1 MGKHAFLIAAH
12 NQPELLKKLL
22 KVIDHNR
29 VDIFLHLDK
38 KSDLKEEDYEDIVK
52 ESKIFFLKRQPVIWG
67 DYSQIDLTLNL
78 INKATEEG
86 KYDYYHFLSGAD
98 FPLKRIEEILLFYD
112 RHQGQEFISCKP
124 CNRLDRIQYY
134 YCQKIQNP
142 ELRKRVNKYS
152 LAIQRRIRINRLKN
166 NELEIGIGSAWFDIT
181 DSLARYILSKRRF
194 IKKMFAWGNCADE
207 IFLQTIVLNSPF
219 KEKIY
224 VHNSINKIDSN
235 LEKIYVNVLRHIIF
249 EGPHPIIK
257 TVENKE
263 DLIKTD
269 CLFARKFDY
278 KNNPEIVDYLFT
290 TIHKKDEKNREKKK
304 NEC

>member
-1 MGKHAFLIAAH
+1 
-12 NQPELLKKLL
+12 
-22 KVIDHNR
+22 
-29 VDIFLHLDK
+29 
-38 KSDLKEEDYEDIVK
+38 
-52 ESKIFFLKRQPVIWG
+52 
-67 DYSQIDLTLNL
+67 
-78 INKATEEG
+78 
-86 KYDYYHFLSGAD
+86 
-98 FPLKRIEEILLFYD
+98 
-112 RHQGQEFISCKP
+112 
-124 CNRLDRIQYY
+124 
-134 YCQKIQNP
+134 
-142 ELRKRVNKYS
+142 
-152 LAIQRRIRINRLKN
+152 
-166 NELEIGIGSAWFDIT
+166 
-181 DSLARYILSKRRF
+181 
-194 IKKMFAWGNCADE
+194 MFAWGNCADE